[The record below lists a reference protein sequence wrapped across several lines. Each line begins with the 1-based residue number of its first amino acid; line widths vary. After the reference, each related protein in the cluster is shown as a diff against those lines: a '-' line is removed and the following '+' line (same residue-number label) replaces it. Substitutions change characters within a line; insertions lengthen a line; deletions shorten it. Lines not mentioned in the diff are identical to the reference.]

1 LSDIEPKQNKNSNGK
16 IRTMKKITFHTIA
29 ALLALGLVCCS
40 NLARAQAGTLD
51 TTFGTGGT
59 VTTSFADGVAGVGAF
74 EQSNGDIVA
83 VAQVNFVNN
92 VGTGIGLVRY
102 TSAGE
107 LDTTFGTNGV
117 TVTTFA
123 GIAFDPFGFAVQ
135 TNGDF
140 LVGGVATTKSGRN
153 EFGLARYSS
162 NGVLDT
168 TFGTGGLVTTK
179 VGARS
184 DAPSA
189 LLLQPNGQ
197 IVMGGFE
204 VAGAQGAPGM
214 MSLARYNANGNLDT
228 TFGKGGI
235 SLASVTFLGPETLA
249 LLSNGDY
256 LAVGENATFNTGLVA
271 EFSSKGVLLSNV
283 TSAKVVAALS
293 SSQSTVPNV
302 MFQSP
307 TIFQPNGHYVVATTA
322 CTFHSQCR
330 GTRIGVTRF
339 LETGKTD
346 TTFTAKVESFNPRQT
361 TSVAL
366 AVALQANGQ
375 IVVGGLINDD
385 VGGMVRLDSNGELD
399 TTFGTV
405 DSFGICCSVTS
416 DQTFSGLLIQTDGKI
431 VAIGGLDGNLALARY
446 LAN

>member
-1 LSDIEPKQNKNSNGK
+1 
-16 IRTMKKITFHTIA
+16 MITG
-29 ALLALGLVCCS
+29 LLAIGLMFGT
-40 NLARAQAGTLD
+40 NFAQAQAGSLD

-59 VTTSFADGVAGVGAF
+59 VTTTFTDGVAGVGAF

-102 TSAGE
+102 TSAGQ
-107 LDTTFGTNGV
+107 LDTTFGTNGI
-117 TVTTFA
+117 TVTAFA
-123 GIAFDPFGFAVQ
+123 DIAFDPFGFAVHK
-135 TNGDF
+135 NGDI
-140 LVGGVATTKSGRN
+140 LVAGVATTKSGRN
-153 EFGLARYSS
+153 EFGLARYTS

-168 TFGTGGLVTTK
+168 TFGTKGLVITK

-204 VAGAQGAPGM
+204 VARGNIPGM
-214 MSLARYNANGNLDT
+214 MSLVRYNSDGNLDT

-235 SLASVTFLGPETLA
+235 SLAGVTFLGPETLA

-256 LAVGENATFNTGLVA
+256 LGVGQNANGNTGIVA
-271 EFSSKGVLLSNV
+271 EFSSKGALLSKV
-283 TSAKVVAALS
+283 TSAKVVAVLS
-293 SSQSTVPNV
+293 SSQSAVPNV

-307 TIFQPNGHYVVATTA
+307 TVFQPNGHYVVATTT
-322 CTFHSQCR
+322 CTFHSECR
-330 GTRIGVTRF
+330 GTKFAVNRF

-346 TTFTAKVESFNPRQT
+346 TTFDATVESFDPTQT
-361 TSVAL
+361 TSVAQT
-366 AVALQANGQ
+366 VALQANGQ
-375 IVVGGLINDD
+375 IVVGGLINQDAPIA
-385 VGGMVRLDSNGELD
+385 GGLVRLDSNGELD

-405 DSFGICCSVTS
+405 DSFGVCCSVTS

-431 VAIGGLDGNLALARY
+431 VVIGGLDGDLAVARY

>member
-1 LSDIEPKQNKNSNGK
+1 
-16 IRTMKKITFHTIA
+16 MKKATFHMVA
-29 ALLALGLVCCS
+29 GLLAIGLVS
-40 NLARAQAGTLD
+40 AVNFAQAQAGTLD

-83 VAQVNFVNN
+83 VAQVDFVNN

-107 LDTTFGTNGV
+107 LDTTFGTNGI

-140 LVGGVATTKSGRN
+140 LVGGVAITKSGRN

-214 MSLARYNANGNLDT
+214 MSLVRYNANGNLDT

-256 LAVGENATFNTGLVA
+256 LGVGQNESGNTGIVA

-293 SSQSTVPNV
+293 SSQSAVPNV

-405 DSFGICCSVTS
+405 DSFGVCCSVTS

-431 VAIGGLDGNLALARY
+431 VAIGGLDGDLAVARY

>member
-1 LSDIEPKQNKNSNGK
+1 
-16 IRTMKKITFHTIA
+16 MKKATFHMVA
-29 ALLALGLVCCS
+29 GLLAIGLVS
-40 NLARAQAGTLD
+40 AVNFAQAQAGTLD

-59 VTTSFADGVAGVGAF
+59 VTTSFADGVAAVGAF

-83 VAQVNFVNN
+83 VAQVDFVNN

-102 TSAGE
+102 TSTGE
-107 LDTTFGTNGV
+107 LDTTFGTNGI

-140 LVGGVATTKSGRN
+140 LVGGVAITKSGRN

-214 MSLARYNANGNLDT
+214 MSLVRYNANGNLDT

-256 LAVGENATFNTGLVA
+256 LGVGQNESGNTGIVA

-293 SSQSTVPNV
+293 SSQSAVPNV

-431 VAIGGLDGNLALARY
+431 VAIGGLDGDLAVARY

>member
-1 LSDIEPKQNKNSNGK
+1 MK
-16 IRTMKKITFHTIA
+16 IHTFHTIA
-29 ALLALGLVCCS
+29 GLLAIC
-40 NLARAQAGTLD
+40 LAFGVSSAQAQAGSLD

-59 VTTSFADGVAGVGAF
+59 VTTSFADGVAGFGAF
-74 EQSNGDIVA
+74 EQSNGDIVT

-107 LDTTFGTNGV
+107 LDTSFGTNGI
-117 TVTTFA
+117 TLTTFA
-123 GIAFDPFGFAVQ
+123 AIGFDPIGFAVAP
-135 TNGDF
+135 NGDF
-140 LVGGVATTKSGRN
+140 LVGGVASNKAGQHG
-153 EFGLARYSS
+153 FGLARYTP
-162 NGVLDT
+162 NGILDT
-168 TFGTGGLVTTK
+168 TFGTNGLVATK
-179 VGARS
+179 VGTRS

-204 VAGAQGAPGM
+204 VAGGQGVPGM
-214 MSLARYNANGNLDT
+214 TSLVRFNANGTLDT

-235 SLASVTFLGPETLA
+235 SLASVTFVGPETLA

-256 LAVGENATFNTGLVA
+256 LAVGENTSFNTGLVA
-271 EFSSKGVLLSNV
+271 EFSSKGVLLPNV
-283 TSAKVVAALS
+283 TPAKVVAALT
-293 SSQSTVPNV
+293 SSQSAVPNV

-307 TIFQPNGHYVVATTA
+307 TIFQPNGDYVVAVTNCSFNTH
-322 CTFHSQCR
+322 CTGQF
-330 GTRIGVTRF
+330 GTRLGAARF
-339 LETGKTD
+339 LETGEVD
-346 TTFTAKVESFNPRQT
+346 TTFSSNIESFDLKQT
-361 TSVAL
+361 TSVAK

-375 IVVGGLINDD
+375 IVIGGLIDRD
-385 VGGMVRLDSNGELD
+385 APIFGGLIRLDTDGMVD

-405 DSFGICCSVTS
+405 DSFGVCCSVTS

-431 VAIGGLDGNLALARY
+431 VAIGGLDGNLAVARY

>member
-1 LSDIEPKQNKNSNGK
+1 
-16 IRTMKKITFHTIA
+16 MKKATFHMITG
-29 ALLALGLVCCS
+29 LLAIGLMVAAD
-40 NLARAQAGTLD
+40 LAHAQAGRLD
-51 TTFGTGGT
+51 TTFGAGGI

-107 LDTTFGTNGV
+107 LDTTFGTNGI

-123 GIAFDPFGFAVQ
+123 GIAVDPFGFAVQ
-135 TNGDF
+135 KNGDF
-140 LVGGVATTKSGRN
+140 LIGGVATTKSGRN
-153 EFGLARYSS
+153 EFGLARYTS

-168 TFGTGGLVTTK
+168 TFGTNGLVTTK
-179 VGARS
+179 VGTRS

-204 VAGAQGAPGM
+204 VAGANIPGM
-214 MSLARYNANGNLDT
+214 MSLVRYNANGALDT

-235 SLASVTFLGPETLA
+235 SLARVTFLGPETLA

-256 LAVGENATFNTGLVA
+256 LAVGQNANGNTGIVA

-293 SSQSTVPNV
+293 SSQSAVPNV

>member
-1 LSDIEPKQNKNSNGK
+1 MKNA
-16 IRTMKKITFHTIA
+16 TFHMVI
-29 ALLALGLVCCS
+29 ALLAIGLMS
-40 NLARAQAGTLD
+40 GANLAQAQAGSLD

-59 VTTSFADGVAGVGAF
+59 VTTAFPDGVAGVGAF
-74 EQSNGDIVA
+74 EYSNGDIVA
-83 VAQVNFVNN
+83 VAQVDFVNN

-107 LDTTFGTNGV
+107 LDTTFGTDGI

-123 GIAFDPFGFAVQ
+123 GIAFDPFGFAVRK
-135 TNGDF
+135 NGDI
-140 LVGGVATTKSGRN
+140 LIGGVATTTSGLN
-153 EFGLARYSS
+153 KFGLARYTS
-162 NGVLDT
+162 NGILDT
-168 TFGTGGLVTTK
+168 TFGTNGLVITK
-179 VGARS
+179 VGTRS

-189 LLLQPNGQ
+189 LLLQPNAQ

-204 VAGAQGAPGM
+204 VAEGNIPGM
-214 MSLARYNANGNLDT
+214 MSLVRYNANGTLDT

-235 SLASVTFLGPETLA
+235 SLASIPFLGPETLA

-256 LAVGENATFNTGLVA
+256 LAVGEDANFNTGLVA
-271 EFSSKGVLLSNV
+271 EFSSKGVLRSNV

-293 SSQSTVPNV
+293 SSQSAVPNV

-307 TIFQPNGHYVVATTA
+307 TVFQPNGHYVVGTTS
-322 CTFHSQCR
+322 CTFHSECR
-330 GTRIGVTRF
+330 GTKFAVNRF

-346 TTFTAKVESFNPRQT
+346 TTFDATVESFDPTQT
-361 TSVAL
+361 TSVAQT
-366 AVALQANGQ
+366 VALQANGQ

-385 VGGMVRLDSNGELD
+385 APIVGGLVRLDSNGELD

-405 DSFGICCSVTS
+405 DSFGVCCSVTS

-431 VAIGGLDGNLALARY
+431 VAIGGLDGDLAVARY

>member
-1 LSDIEPKQNKNSNGK
+1 V
-16 IRTMKKITFHTIA
+16 KKATFHMITG
-29 ALLALGLVCCS
+29 LLAIGLMFGT
-40 NLARAQAGTLD
+40 NFAQAQAGSLD

-59 VTTSFADGVAGVGAF
+59 VTTTFTDGVAGVGAF

-102 TSAGE
+102 TSAGQ
-107 LDTTFGTNGV
+107 LDTTFGTNGI
-117 TVTTFA
+117 TVTAFA
-123 GIAFDPFGFAVQ
+123 DIAFDPFGFAVHK
-135 TNGDF
+135 NGDI
-140 LVGGVATTKSGRN
+140 LVAGVATTKSGRN
-153 EFGLARYSS
+153 EFGLARYTS

-168 TFGTGGLVTTK
+168 TFGTKGLVITK

-204 VAGAQGAPGM
+204 VARGNIPGM
-214 MSLARYNANGNLDT
+214 MSLVRYNSDGNLDT

-235 SLASVTFLGPETLA
+235 SLAGVTFLGPETLA

-256 LAVGENATFNTGLVA
+256 LGVGQNANGNTGIVA
-271 EFSSKGVLLSNV
+271 EFSSKGALLSKV
-283 TSAKVVAALS
+283 TSAKVVAVLS
-293 SSQSTVPNV
+293 SSQSAVPNV

-307 TIFQPNGHYVVATTA
+307 TVFQPNGHYVVATTT
-322 CTFHSQCR
+322 CTFHSECR
-330 GTRIGVTRF
+330 GTKFAVNRF

-346 TTFTAKVESFNPRQT
+346 TTFDATVESFDPTQT
-361 TSVAL
+361 TSVAQT
-366 AVALQANGQ
+366 VALQANGQ
-375 IVVGGLINDD
+375 IVVGGLINQDAPIA
-385 VGGMVRLDSNGELD
+385 GGLVRLDSNGELD

-405 DSFGICCSVTS
+405 DSFGVCCSVTS

-431 VAIGGLDGNLALARY
+431 VVIGGLDGDLAVARY

>member
-1 LSDIEPKQNKNSNGK
+1 MKM
-16 IRTMKKITFHTIA
+16 RTFFHTIA
-29 ALLALGLVCCS
+29 ALLAICLVS
-40 NLARAQAGTLD
+40 GASSAQAQAGSLD
-51 TTFGTGGT
+51 TTFGNGGV
-59 VTTSFADGVAGVGAF
+59 VTTSFANGVAGVGAF
-74 EQSNGDIVA
+74 EQSNGDIVT
-83 VAQVNFVNN
+83 VAQVNFVNK

-107 LDTTFGTNGV
+107 LDTTFGTNGI
-117 TVTTFA
+117 TLTTFT

-140 LVGGVATTKSGRN
+140 LVGGVVTNKAGLSG
-153 EFGLARYSS
+153 FGLARYTS
-162 NGVLDT
+162 NGILDT
-168 TFGTGGLVTTK
+168 TLGASGLVATK
-179 VGARS
+179 VGTRS

-204 VAGAQGAPGM
+204 VAGGNIPGM
-214 MSLARYNANGNLDT
+214 MSLVRYNATGTLDT

-256 LAVGENATFNTGLVA
+256 LGVGQDANGDTGLVA
-271 EFSSKGVLLSNV
+271 EFSSKGVLLSKV

-293 SSQSTVPNV
+293 SSQSAVPNV

-307 TIFQPNGHYVVATTA
+307 TIFQPNGRYIVASTS
-322 CTFHSQCR
+322 CTFHSECR

-375 IVVGGLINDD
+375 IVVGGLITPTS
-385 VGGMVRLDSNGELD
+385 GGLVRLDSNGELD

-416 DQTFSGLLIQTDGKI
+416 NQTFSALMIQTDGKI
-431 VAIGGLDGNLALARY
+431 VAIGGLDGDLAVARY

>member
-1 LSDIEPKQNKNSNGK
+1 
-16 IRTMKKITFHTIA
+16 MKRPTFHVITG
-29 ALLALGLVCCS
+29 LLAIGLMFGV
-40 NLARAQAGTLD
+40 NFAQAQAGSLD

-59 VTTSFADGVAGVGAF
+59 VTTAFANGVAGVGAF
-74 EQSNGDIVA
+74 EQSNRDIVA

-102 TSAGE
+102 TSAGD
-107 LDTTFGTNGV
+107 LDTTFGTNGI

-123 GIAFDPFGFAVQ
+123 GIAFDPFGFAIQ
-135 TNGDF
+135 KNGNI
-140 LVGGVATTKSGRN
+140 LIGGVATTKSGLN
-153 EFGLARYSS
+153 KFGLARYTS

-168 TFGTGGLVTTK
+168 TFGINGLVTTK
-179 VGARS
+179 VGTRS

-204 VAGAQGAPGM
+204 VAGGNIPGK
-214 MSLARYNANGNLDT
+214 MSVVRYNANGTLDT
-228 TFGKGGI
+228 TFGKAGI

-256 LAVGENATFNTGLVA
+256 LAVGEDANFNTGLVA
-271 EFSSKGVLLSNV
+271 EFSSKGVLLSKV

-293 SSQSTVPNV
+293 SSQSAVPNV

-307 TIFQPNGHYVVATTA
+307 TVFQPNGHYVVATTS
-322 CTFHSQCR
+322 CTFHSECR
-330 GTRIGVTRF
+330 GTKFAVNRF

-346 TTFTAKVESFNPRQT
+346 TTFASTVESFDPTQT
-361 TSVAL
+361 TSVAQT
-366 AVALQANGQ
+366 VALQANGQ
-375 IVVGGLINDD
+375 IVVGGLINQDAPI
-385 VGGMVRLDSNGELD
+385 VGGLVRLDSNGQLD

-405 DSFGICCSVTS
+405 DSFGVCCSVTS

-431 VAIGGLDGNLALARY
+431 VAIGGLDGDLAVARY

>member
-1 LSDIEPKQNKNSNGK
+1 
-16 IRTMKKITFHTIA
+16 MKKAAFHIMT
-29 ALLALGLVCCS
+29 ALLAIGLMFGA
-40 NLARAQAGTLD
+40 NLAQAQAGSLD

-59 VTTSFADGVAGVGAF
+59 VTTNFADGVAGVGAF

-107 LDTTFGTNGV
+107 LDTTFGTNGI

-135 TNGDF
+135 KNGDI
-140 LVGGVATTKSGRN
+140 LIGGVATTTPGLNKI
-153 EFGLARYSS
+153 GLARYTS

-168 TFGTGGLVTTK
+168 TFGTNGLVTTK
-179 VGARS
+179 VGTRS

-204 VAGAQGAPGM
+204 VAGGNIPGM
-214 MSLARYNANGNLDT
+214 MSLVRYNSNGTLDT
-228 TFGKGGI
+228 TFGNGGL
-235 SLASVTFLGPETLA
+235 SLANVPFLGPETLA

-256 LAVGENATFNTGLVA
+256 LAVGQDGNGNTGIVA
-271 EFSSKGVLLSNV
+271 EFSSKGVLLSKV

-293 SSQSTVPNV
+293 SSQSAVPNV

-307 TIFQPNGHYVVATTA
+307 TIFQPNGDYVVATTG

-375 IVVGGLINDD
+375 IVVGGLITPTF
-385 VGGMVRLDSNGELD
+385 GGMVRLDSNGELD

-405 DSFGICCSVTS
+405 DSFGVCCSVTS
-416 DQTFSGLLIQTDGKI
+416 DQTFSGLLIETDGKI
-431 VAIGGLDGNLALARY
+431 VAIGGLDGDLALARY

>member
-1 LSDIEPKQNKNSNGK
+1 
-16 IRTMKKITFHTIA
+16 MKKATFHMITG
-29 ALLALGLVCCS
+29 LLAIGLVFGV
-40 NLARAQAGTLD
+40 NFAQAQAGTLD
-51 TTFGTGGT
+51 TTFGTGGI
-59 VTTSFADGVAGVGAF
+59 VTTSFADGVAGVGGF

-107 LDTTFGTNGV
+107 LDTNFGTDGI

-135 TNGDF
+135 KNGDI
-140 LVGGVATTKSGRN
+140 LIGGVATTTSGLN
-153 EFGLARYSS
+153 KFGLARYTS
-162 NGVLDT
+162 NGVLDK
-168 TFGTGGLVTTK
+168 TFGTKGLAITK
-179 VGARS
+179 VGTRS

-204 VAGAQGAPGM
+204 VAEGNLPGM
-214 MSLARYNANGNLDT
+214 MSLVRYNANGTLDT

-256 LAVGENATFNTGLVA
+256 LAVGQNESGNTGIVA
-271 EFSSKGVLLSNV
+271 EFSSKGVLLSKV
-283 TSAKVVAALS
+283 TSSKVVAALS
-293 SSQSTVPNV
+293 SSQSAVPNV

-307 TIFQPNGHYVVATTA
+307 TVFQPNGHYVVATTS
-322 CTFHSQCR
+322 CTFHSECR
-330 GTRIGVTRF
+330 GTKFAMNRF

-346 TTFTAKVESFNPRQT
+346 TTFNSNVSSFDPRQT
-361 TSVAL
+361 TSVAE

-385 VGGMVRLDSNGELD
+385 TPIFGGLVRLDSNGELD

-405 DSFGICCSVTS
+405 DSFGVCCSVTS

-431 VAIGGLDGNLALARY
+431 VAIGGLDGDLAVARY

>member
-1 LSDIEPKQNKNSNGK
+1 
-16 IRTMKKITFHTIA
+16 MKKATFHMITG
-29 ALLALGLVCCS
+29 LLAIGLVF
-40 NLARAQAGTLD
+40 NVNRAQAQAGSLD
-51 TTFGTGGT
+51 TTFGTGGV
-59 VTTSFADGVAGVGAF
+59 VTTSFADGVAGVGGF

-107 LDTTFGTNGV
+107 LDTTFGTNGI

-123 GIAFDPFGFAVQ
+123 GIAFDPFGFAVHK
-135 TNGDF
+135 NGDI
-140 LVGGVATTKSGRN
+140 LVAGVATTKSGRN
-153 EFGLARYSS
+153 EFGLARYTS

-168 TFGTGGLVTTK
+168 TFGTNGLVTTK
-179 VGARS
+179 VGTRS

-189 LLLQPNGQ
+189 MVLQPNGQ

-214 MSLARYNANGNLDT
+214 MSLVRYNANGNLDT

-256 LAVGENATFNTGLVA
+256 LGVGQNESGNTGIVA

-293 SSQSTVPNV
+293 SSQSAVPNV

-385 VGGMVRLDSNGELD
+385 VGGMVRLDSNGEFD

>member
-1 LSDIEPKQNKNSNGK
+1 
-16 IRTMKKITFHTIA
+16 MKTFTFHTITG
-29 ALLALGLVCCS
+29 LLAICFAFGVS
-40 NLARAQAGTLD
+40 SAQAQAGSLD

-59 VTTSFADGVAGVGAF
+59 VTTSFAGGVASVGAF

-83 VAQVNFVNN
+83 IAQVNFVNN

-107 LDTTFGTNGV
+107 LDTTFGTNGI
-117 TVTTFA
+117 TLTSFA
-123 GIAFDPFGFAVQ
+123 AIGFDPIGFAVEP
-135 TNGDF
+135 NGDF
-140 LVGGVATTKSGRN
+140 LVGGVVTNKAGLHG
-153 EFGLARYSS
+153 FGLVRYTS

-168 TFGTGGLVTTK
+168 TFGTNGLVATK
-179 VGARS
+179 VGTRS

-204 VAGAQGAPGM
+204 VADGQGAPGM
-214 MSLARYNANGNLDT
+214 TSLVRFNANGTLDT
-228 TFGKGGI
+228 TFGKSGI
-235 SLASVTFLGPETLA
+235 SLASVKFVGPETLA

-256 LAVGENATFNTGLVA
+256 LAVGEDTDFNTGLVA
-271 EFSSKGVLLSNV
+271 EFSSKGVLLPNV

-293 SSQSTVPNV
+293 SSQSAVHVPNV
-302 MFQSP
+302 MFQAP
-307 TIFQPNGHYVVATTA
+307 TIFQPNGDYVVASTG
-322 CTFHSQCR
+322 CTFHSECR
-330 GTRIGVTRF
+330 GTRIGAARF
-339 LETGKTD
+339 LETGETD
-346 TTFTAKVESFNPRQT
+346 TTFDSKLESFNLPQT
-361 TSVAL
+361 TSVSE

-375 IVVGGLINDD
+375 IVIGGLISP
-385 VGGMVRLDSNGELD
+385 VEGGMVRLDSNGESD

-416 DQTFSGLLIQTDGKI
+416 DQTFFGLLIQTDGKI
-431 VAIGGLDGNLALARY
+431 VAIGELGGDLAVSRY

>member
-1 LSDIEPKQNKNSNGK
+1 
-16 IRTMKKITFHTIA
+16 MIA
-29 ALLALGLVCCS
+29 ELLVVGLMFGV
-40 NLARAQAGTLD
+40 NFAQAQAGSLD

-59 VTTSFADGVAGVGAF
+59 VTTNFADGVAGVGAF

-107 LDTTFGTNGV
+107 LDTTFGTNGIAI
-117 TVTTFA
+117 TTFA

-140 LVGGVATTKSGRN
+140 LIGGVATTKSGRN
-153 EFGLARYSS
+153 EFGLARYTS

-168 TFGTGGLVTTK
+168 TFGTNGLVTTK

-204 VAGAQGAPGM
+204 VAGGNIPGM
-214 MSLARYNANGNLDT
+214 MSLVRYNANGTLDT
-228 TFGKGGI
+228 NFGKGGI

-256 LAVGENATFNTGLVA
+256 LAVGENASFNTGLVA
-271 EFSSKGVLLSNV
+271 EFSSKGVRLSNV
-283 TSAKVVAALS
+283 TAAKVVAALS
-293 SSQSTVPNV
+293 SSQSAVPNV

-307 TIFQPNGHYVVATTA
+307 TIFQPNGHYVVATTS
-322 CTFHSQCR
+322 CTFHSECR
-330 GTRIGVTRF
+330 GTKFAVNRF

-346 TTFTAKVESFNPRQT
+346 TTFDATVESFDPTQT
-361 TSVAL
+361 TSVAH
-366 AVALQANGQ
+366 AVALQANGR
-375 IVVGGLINDD
+375 IVVGGLINQDAPIF
-385 VGGMVRLDSNGELD
+385 GGLVRLDSNGELD

-416 DQTFSGLLIQTDGKI
+416 NQTFSGLLIQTDGKI
-431 VAIGGLDGNLALARY
+431 VAIGGLSGDLAVARY

>member
-1 LSDIEPKQNKNSNGK
+1 MK
-16 IRTMKKITFHTIA
+16 IRELFHTIA
-29 ALLALGLVCCS
+29 GLLVIGTAFCA
-40 NLARAQAGTLD
+40 NYAQAQAGSLD

-59 VTTSFADGVAGVGAF
+59 VTTSFANGVAGVGAF
-74 EQSNGDIVA
+74 EQSNGGIVT
-83 VAQVNFVNN
+83 VAQINFVNK

-107 LDTTFGTNGV
+107 LDTTFGTNGI
-117 TVTTFA
+117 TLTTFT
-123 GIAFDPFGFAVQ
+123 GIAFDPIGFAVQ

-140 LVGGVATTKSGRN
+140 LVGGVVTNKTGLSG
-153 EFGLARYSS
+153 FGLARYTS
-162 NGVLDT
+162 NGILDT
-168 TFGTGGLVTTK
+168 TFGANGLVATK
-179 VGARS
+179 VGTRS

-204 VAGAQGAPGM
+204 VAGANGVPGM
-214 MSLARYNANGNLDT
+214 TSLARFNANGTLDT

-235 SLASVTFLGPETLA
+235 SLASVPFVGPETLA

-256 LAVGENATFNTGLVA
+256 LAVGEDTNFNTGLVA
-271 EFSSKGVLLSNV
+271 EFSSKGTLLPKV
-283 TSAKVVAALS
+283 TSARVVVALT
-293 SSQSTVPNV
+293 SSQSAVPNV

-307 TIFQPNGHYVVATTA
+307 TIFQPNGDYIVASTS
-322 CTFHSQCR
+322 CTFHSECR
-330 GTRIGVTRF
+330 GTRIGASRF
-339 LETGKTD
+339 LETGETD
-346 TTFTAKVESFNPRQT
+346 TTFDSNVESFNPRQT
-361 TSVAL
+361 TSVSE

-375 IVVGGLINDD
+375 TVISGLISP
-385 VGGMVRLDSNGELD
+385 VEGGMVRLDSNGELD

-416 DQTFSGLLIQTDGKI
+416 DQTFFGLLIQTDGKI
-431 VAIGGLDGNLALARY
+431 VAIGELEGDLAVARY

>member
-1 LSDIEPKQNKNSNGK
+1 
-16 IRTMKKITFHTIA
+16 MKKATFHMIA
-29 ALLALGLVCCS
+29 GVLAIGLVLGV
-40 NLARAQAGTLD
+40 NFAQAQAGTLD

-59 VTTSFADGVAGVGAF
+59 VETSFPDGVAGVGAF

-102 TSAGE
+102 TSSGE
-107 LDTTFGTNGV
+107 LDTTFGTNGI

-135 TNGDF
+135 KNGDI
-140 LVGGVATTKSGRN
+140 LVGGVAATRSGLN
-153 EFGLARYSS
+153 KFGLARYTSS
-162 NGVLDT
+162 GVLDT
-168 TFGTGGLVTTK
+168 TFGTNGLVITK
-179 VGARS
+179 VGTRS

-204 VAGAQGAPGM
+204 VAEGNIPGM
-214 MSLARYNANGNLDT
+214 MSLVRYNANGALDT

-235 SLASVTFLGPETLA
+235 SLASVRFLGPETLA

-256 LAVGENATFNTGLVA
+256 LAVGQNANGNTGIVA
-271 EFSSKGVLLSNV
+271 EFSSKGALLPQV
-283 TSAKVVAALS
+283 TAAKVVAALS
-293 SSQSTVPNV
+293 SSQSAIPNV

-307 TIFQPNGHYVVATTA
+307 TVFQPNGHYVVGTTS
-322 CTFHSQCR
+322 CTFHSECR
-330 GTRIGVTRF
+330 GTKFAVNRF

-346 TTFTAKVESFNPRQT
+346 TTFDATVESFDPTQT
-361 TSVAL
+361 TSVAQT
-366 AVALQANGQ
+366 VALQANGQ
-375 IVVGGLINDD
+375 VVVGGLINLDAPL
-385 VGGMVRLDSNGELD
+385 VGGLVRLDGNGELD

-405 DSFGICCSVTS
+405 DSFGVCCSVTS
-416 DQTFSGLLIQTDGKI
+416 DQTFSGLLIQMDGKI
-431 VAIGGLDGNLALARY
+431 VAIGGLDGDLAVARY

>member
-1 LSDIEPKQNKNSNGK
+1 
-16 IRTMKKITFHTIA
+16 MKKATSHVITG
-29 ALLALGLVCCS
+29 LLAIGLMFGT
-40 NLARAQAGTLD
+40 NFAQAQAGSLD

-107 LDTTFGTNGV
+107 LDTTFGTNGI

-135 TNGDF
+135 KNGDI
-140 LVGGVATTKSGRN
+140 LIGGVATTTSGLN
-153 EFGLARYSS
+153 KFGLARYTS
-162 NGVLDT
+162 NGVLDK
-168 TFGTGGLVTTK
+168 TFGTNGLVTTK
-179 VGARS
+179 VGTRS

-204 VAGAQGAPGM
+204 VAGANGVPGM
-214 MSLARYNANGNLDT
+214 LSLARYNANGSLDT

-235 SLASVTFLGPETLA
+235 SLVTAKFLGPETLA

-256 LAVGENATFNTGLVA
+256 LAVGEDADFNTGLVA
-271 EFSSKGVLLSNV
+271 EFNSKGVLLSNV
-283 TSAKVVAALS
+283 RSAKVVAALT
-293 SSQSTVPNV
+293 SSQSAVPNV

-322 CTFHSQCR
+322 CTFHSECR
-330 GTRIGVTRF
+330 GTKIGVNRF
-339 LETGKTD
+339 IETGTLDKTFNA
-346 TTFTAKVESFNPRQT
+346 TIESFNPNQT
-361 TSVAL
+361 TSVAE

-375 IVVGGLINDD
+375 IVVGGLINQDTPIF
-385 VGGMVRLDSNGELD
+385 GGLVRLDRNGELD
-399 TTFGTV
+399 TTFGTT

-416 DQTFSGLLIQTDGKI
+416 NQTFSGLLIQTDGRI
-431 VAIGGLDGNLALARY
+431 VAIGGLDGDLAVARY

>member
-1 LSDIEPKQNKNSNGK
+1 
-16 IRTMKKITFHTIA
+16 MKKATFHMITG
-29 ALLALGLVCCS
+29 LLAIGLMS
-40 NLARAQAGTLD
+40 GANLAQAQAGSLD

-59 VTTSFADGVAGVGAF
+59 VTTSFAGGVAGVGAF
-74 EQSNGDIVA
+74 EQSNGDIVG

-107 LDTTFGTNGV
+107 LDTTFGTNGI

-135 TNGDF
+135 TNGDV
-140 LVGGVATTKSGRN
+140 LIGGVATTKSGRN
-153 EFGLARYSS
+153 EFGLARYTSD
-162 NGVLDT
+162 GVPDT
-168 TFGTGGLVTTK
+168 TFGTNGLVITK
-179 VGARS
+179 VGTRS

-204 VAGAQGAPGM
+204 VAGGNFPGM
-214 MSLARYNANGNLDT
+214 MSLVRYNANGALDPA
-228 TFGKGGI
+228 FGKGGH
-235 SLASVTFLGPETLA
+235 SLASVKFLGPETLA

-256 LAVGENATFNTGLVA
+256 LAVGQNANGNTGIFA
-271 EFSSKGVLLSNV
+271 EFSSKGVLLSKV

-293 SSQSTVPNV
+293 SSQSGVPNV

-330 GTRIGVTRF
+330 GTRIGLTRF
-339 LETGKTD
+339 LETGNTD
-346 TTFTAKVESFNPRQT
+346 TTFTAKVESFNPPQT

-366 AVALQANGQ
+366 AVALEANGR

-385 VGGMVRLDSNGELD
+385 VGGLVRLDSTGELD

-405 DSFGICCSVTS
+405 DSFGVCCSVTS

-431 VAIGGLDGNLALARY
+431 VAIGGLDGDLAVARY

>member
-1 LSDIEPKQNKNSNGK
+1 
-16 IRTMKKITFHTIA
+16 MKKSTFHMIA
-29 ALLALGLVCCS
+29 GLLAIGLMFGT
-40 NLARAQAGTLD
+40 NLAQAQAGSPD
-51 TTFGTGGT
+51 TTFGTGGI
-59 VTTSFADGVAGVGAF
+59 VTISFADGVAGVGAF

-83 VAQVNFVNN
+83 VAQINFVNN

-107 LDTTFGTNGV
+107 LDTTFGTNGI
-117 TVTTFA
+117 TGTTFA

-135 TNGDF
+135 KNGDF
-140 LVGGVATTKSGRN
+140 LIGGVATTKSGRN
-153 EFGLARYSS
+153 EFGLARYAS

-168 TFGTGGLVTTK
+168 TFGTGGLVRTR
-179 VGARS
+179 VGIRS

-204 VAGAQGAPGM
+204 VAGNQGGSGM
-214 MSLARYNANGNLDT
+214 MSLVRYNANGSLDT

-235 SLASVTFLGPETLA
+235 SLVRARFLGPETLA

-256 LAVGENATFNTGLVA
+256 LGVGQNANGNTGIVA
-271 EFSSKGVLLSNV
+271 EFSSKGVLLSKV

-293 SSQSTVPNV
+293 SSQSGVSGV

-307 TIFQPNGHYVVATTA
+307 TVFQPNGHYVLATTS
-322 CTFHSQCR
+322 CTFHSGCR
-330 GTRIGVTRF
+330 GTKFAVNRF

-346 TTFTAKVESFNPRQT
+346 TTFNSNVYSFDPRQT
-361 TSVAL
+361 TSVAE

-375 IVVGGLINDD
+375 IVVGGLINQDAPI
-385 VGGMVRLDSNGELD
+385 VGGLVRLDSNGELD

-405 DSFGICCSVTS
+405 DSFGVCCSVTS

-431 VAIGGLDGNLALARY
+431 VAIGGLDGDLAVARY

>member
-1 LSDIEPKQNKNSNGK
+1 
-16 IRTMKKITFHTIA
+16 MKKITFHTIA
-29 ALLALGLVCCS
+29 ALVALGLMCCS
-40 NLARAQAGTLD
+40 NLAQGQAGSLD
-51 TTFGTGGT
+51 TTFGTGGV
-59 VTTSFADGVAGVGAF
+59 VTTSFGDGVAGVGGF

-92 VGTGIGLVRY
+92 AGTGIGLVRY

-107 LDTTFGTNGV
+107 LDTTFGANGI

-135 TNGDF
+135 KNGDI
-140 LVGGVATTKSGRN
+140 LIGGVATTKSGRN
-153 EFGLARYSS
+153 EFGLARYTS

-168 TFGTGGLVTTK
+168 TFGTNGLVATK
-179 VGARS
+179 VGTRS

-197 IVMGGFE
+197 ILMGGFE
-204 VAGAQGAPGM
+204 VAGGNIPGM
-214 MSLARYNANGNLDT
+214 MSLVRYNATGALDT
-228 TFGKGGI
+228 TFGKGGL
-235 SLASVTFLGPETLA
+235 SLSNVTFLGPETLA

-256 LAVGENATFNTGLVA
+256 LAVGEDANFNTGLVA
-271 EFSSKGVLLSNV
+271 EFSSKGVLLSKV

-293 SSQSTVPNV
+293 TSQSAVANV

-307 TIFQPNGHYVVATTA
+307 TIFQPNGRYIVASTS
-322 CTFHSQCR
+322 CTFHSECR
-330 GTRIGVTRF
+330 GTKFAMNRF

-346 TTFTAKVESFNPRQT
+346 TTFDATVESFDPTQT
-361 TSVAL
+361 TSVAQT
-366 AVALQANGQ
+366 VALQANGQ
-375 IVVGGLINDD
+375 IVVGGLINQDAPI
-385 VGGMVRLDSNGELD
+385 VGGLVRLDSNGELD

-405 DSFGICCSVTS
+405 DSFGVCCSVTS
-416 DQTFSGLLIQTDGKI
+416 NQTFSGLLIQTDGKI